1 MPELEPAL
9 ASLTDAQVAQVLQ
22 HLFSH
27 FDDSEVPAV
36 TQDEIDARVGA
47 DRAFLGDLAAAAGPP
62 PAAPED
68 GDVRALIAALAE
80 AVPETRPAIDAAI
93 DRAESERTLP
103 IDHDTALSVLAI
115 ATSAAILRPKFTF
128 RRTRKQ
134 DGDDL
139 QIDLDIRGTQGMGR
153 VLDIITR
160 FLNP

>member
-1 MPELEPAL
+1 MPELETRL

-36 TQDEIDARVGA
+36 TQDEIDARIVA
-47 DRAFLGDLAAAAGPP
+47 DREFLGELAAADPS
-62 PAAPED
+62 PATAED
-68 GDVRALIAALAE
+68 GEVRALIAALAE
-80 AVPETRPAIDAAI
+80 AVPETRPVIDAAVA
-93 DRAESERTLP
+93 RAESERTLP

-115 ATSAAILRPKFTF
+115 ATSAAILRPRFSI
-128 RRTRKQ
+128 RRKRKK
-134 DGDDL
+134 DSDDL